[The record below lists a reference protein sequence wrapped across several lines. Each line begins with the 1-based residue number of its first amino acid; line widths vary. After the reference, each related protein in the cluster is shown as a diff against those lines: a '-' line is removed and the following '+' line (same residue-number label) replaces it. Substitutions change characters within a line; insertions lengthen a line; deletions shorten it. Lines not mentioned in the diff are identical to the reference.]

1 MNKKALL
8 VVSFGT
14 SYLDTLE
21 KTIAPIEAE
30 IAAALPERE
39 PRRAFTSG
47 MILRKLAAGGCHIDS
62 VPDALER
69 LLAQGFDDVLV
80 QPSHVMNG
88 DEYDKLARLAEPF
101 ASRFRRFA
109 LGTPLL
115 TEVEDYHAVARAVL
129 AELPPE
135 RADTAHVFMGHGSEH
150 HANASYCQLEYVFHD
165 LGRRDVLIGTVEGYP
180 TLDEVRRRLRE
191 RPQVDR
197 LVLRPLMVVAGDHAR
212 NDLAGDAPD
221 SWKNL
226 LEGEGYQVSCLL
238 RGLGEYPGIR
248 RLFADHAL
256 RAAAS
261 IG

>member
-30 IAAALPERE
+30 VAAALPERE

-47 MILRKLAAGGCHIDS
+47 IILRKLERGGCHIDS
-62 VPDALER
+62 VPAALER

-101 ASRFRRFA
+101 AGRFQRFT

-115 TEVEDYHAVARAVL
+115 TEVEDYRAVAEAVL

-135 RADTAHVFMGHGSEH
+135 REDTALVFMGHGTEH

-191 RPQVDR
+191 RPGVNR
-197 LVLRPLMVVAGDHAR
+197 LALYPMMVVAGDHAR
-212 NDLAGDAPD
+212 NDLAGEEPD
-221 SWKNL
+221 SWKNR
-226 LEGEGYQVSCLL
+226 LEGEGYQVSCVL

-248 RLFADHAL
+248 RLFAAHAL
-256 RAAAS
+256 RVERMC
-261 IG
+261 